1 MGLGLYVHIP
11 FCVRKCLY
19 CDFNSYPS
27 KEYLIDDYIDA
38 VLKEAGGYKEADI
51 DTLFIGGGTPTV
63 LSPGQFARLACG
75 LADIFTLK
83 NGIEFTSEANPGT
96 LDKEKIAGLL
106 KSSVNRLSIG
116 AQSMDNRLLK
126 KLGRIHNTVE
136 FMADYEESR
145 RAGFN
150 NINVDLMF
158 GLPDQTLSDWLSTV
172 NDIAEKNPEHISCY
186 GLAVEDGT
194 PFKKMLDAGKLGLP
208 NEDTEREMYW
218 KAADILQSKGYVHY
232 EISNFAKKGYECK
245 HNLIYWKDASYIGLG
260 AGAHSY
266 YKGYRYANETI
277 PEKYIDAVKNGDSAV
292 TEREY
297 IDKKNEMEEYFF
309 TGFRLI
315 EGIDINDFKK
325 RFGHS
330 LFDLYGKSVNKLLS
344 LGLINVADNKMYL
357 TNKGIDLSNQVFME
371 FMN

>member
-1 MGLGLYVHIP
+1 MKGQDIE
-11 FCVRKCLY
+11 
-19 CDFNSYPS
+19 SYIS
-27 KEYLIDDYIDA
+27 YLKKELSI
-38 VLKEAGGYKEADI
+38 YKKRFSNYKLHTI
-51 DTLFIGGGTPTV
+51 FIGGGTP
-63 LSPGQFARLACG
+63 SAIHERYII
-75 LADIFTLK
+75 DILDYIYKNYDVSDLK
-83 NGIEFTSEANPGT
+83 EITIELNPGT
-96 LDKEKIAGLL
+96 ITKAKCEAYKAIGINRVSVGVQSLNDKML
-106 KSSVNRLSIG
+106 
-116 AQSMDNRLLK
+116 QM
-126 KLGRIHNTVE
+126 LGRIHNCNDIRNTL
-136 FMADYEESR
+136 YLLR
-145 RAGFN
+145 KAGFD

-194 PFKKMLDAGKLGLP
+194 PFKKMLDAGKLCLP
-208 NEDTEREMYW
+208 DEDTERKMYW

-371 FMN
+371 FMD